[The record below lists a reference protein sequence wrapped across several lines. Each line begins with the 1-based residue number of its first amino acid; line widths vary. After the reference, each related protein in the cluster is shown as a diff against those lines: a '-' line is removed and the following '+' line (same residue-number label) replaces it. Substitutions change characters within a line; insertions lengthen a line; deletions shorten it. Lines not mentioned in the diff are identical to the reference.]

1 MVSRWLSKIANYL
14 TNELAA
20 DLFGTGEPTP
30 TRIYT
35 TLQPWQDTLW
45 QIAARAMGWEFLD
58 TRRPLPGDLFV
69 TNILGPEASDAIDAG
84 AHVLAQPAQYL
95 SFAWDGPLGGALDGL
110 AEIATQPDG
119 LVVDTPPILTQA
131 RDEALAGSHPSEPVR
146 GRRVA
151 LLWDARTG
159 AGQVLDQWM
168 QGRSVVI
175 IDPREVSPDKL
186 AQILAT
192 EDADGG
198 LVTYR
203 R

>member
-1 MVSRWLSKIANYL
+1 M
-14 TNELAA
+14 
-20 DLFGTGEPTP
+20 
-30 TRIYT
+30 
-35 TLQPWQDTLW
+35 
-45 QIAARAMGWEFLD
+45 
-58 TRRPLPGDLFV
+58 
-69 TNILGPEASDAIDAG
+69 
-84 AHVLAQPAQYL
+84 
-95 SFAWDGPLGGALDGL
+95 
-110 AEIATQPDG
+110 
-119 LVVDTPPILTQA
+119 
-131 RDEALAGSHPSEPVR
+131 R